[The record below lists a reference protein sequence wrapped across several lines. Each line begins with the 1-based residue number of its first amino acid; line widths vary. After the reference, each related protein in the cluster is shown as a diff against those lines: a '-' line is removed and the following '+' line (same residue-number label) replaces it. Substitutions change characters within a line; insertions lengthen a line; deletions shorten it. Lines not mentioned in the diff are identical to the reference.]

1 MTTLT
6 RELAWAASRDA
17 GNRHMKRAGRV
28 VWNLDDWNVAA
39 AEFARLW
46 PEEPDVMRAWNV

>member
-1 MTTLT
+1 MITLT